1 MNKSVFKK
9 TVAMVL
15 TTSLILGSNFGV
27 IKAYGETLPGVRHV
41 SNGNDVFLG
50 GNFIEVG
57 VNKHGSFGTAGN
69 APSGFSTTSQL
80 GMRADGD
87 GFNVGMPSNTGDFF
101 LPGDPYESYVV
112 GYKDDKGV
120 ITTAQV
126 AERKDVLG
134 ITNISTSD
142 TSSGNT
148 LSATTVGITN
158 DGKLEITQVVSFDV
172 NDKYFNVDV
181 TYRNLSDVTIYDA
194 RYLRSVDPD
203 QDRETKGTHDTKN
216 SVVKNPPKDEMAM
229 VIAKGGVTNEP
240 FIYMAWD
247 SRARASVT
255 RTTNPYSLDCY
266 NSDIVA
272 ETTADAWIAMTF
284 AIGDIAPGAS
294 VSLDFKNSLNPDINA
309 ALPEPGKSGIVTF
322 KDYDGTIIGTPQT
335 IEYGK
340 SAVAPTE
347 PARLGYHFVGWDKAF
362 DNIAGDLTVTAMY
375 GVNNYT
381 VTFKDYDGT
390 VIETAQTINYGSA
403 ATAPKSPT
411 RVGYTFVGWDK
422 AFNNIVGD
430 LTVTA
435 MYGVNNYTVTFK
447 DYDGTVI
454 ETAQTIN
461 YGSAATAPKSPTRV
475 GYTFIGW
482 DKDFNNISSDL
493 TVTAKYEINKYTAT
507 FKDYDGTTI
516 GMPQNIDYGSDAIAP
531 KSPTRV
537 GYTFIGWDKD
547 FNNITGDL
555 TVTAKYEI
563 NTYTVTFKDYD
574 GTVIGNQQKID
585 YGKAATSPKSPTRV
599 GYKFVGWDKT
609 FDNISD
615 DLTVTAKYEINQY
628 TVTFKD
634 YDGTVI
640 GIPQSIDYGKAA
652 KAPKNPIRIGYKF
665 SAWDKSFD
673 NITED
678 LVVTASYTTGIT
690 YVMPVIDIDSNTK
703 EVKSLIGYLTSGKN
717 TIVVNTEVA
726 NLIIPANVVNI
737 SDLEGV
743 DYLKTVQK
751 IKDEISKKP
760 LIEKLPSDIS
770 PVGNIIDFN
779 LQLFDSKDKL
789 IKDIHEFANNQKVRI
804 SIKLTSDDLKNVD
817 TDNLSMYYYD
827 EKEKQWIELGGS
839 FDKTTMEF
847 SYDTSHFSTFAVMEK
862 QKSSLQEPVLPQT
875 GSLISANDLA
885 ALGGAIMLTGATLMR
900 RKSKDKKDKD
910 INM

>member
-1 MNKSVFKK
+1 MNKSIFKK

-27 IKAYGETLPGVRHV
+27 IKAYGEVLPGVRHV

-87 GFNVGMPSNTGDFF
+87 GFNLGMPSNTGDFF

-112 GYKDDKGV
+112 GYKDDKGA
-120 ITTAQV
+120 ITTVQV
-126 AERKDVLG
+126 AERKNVLG
-134 ITNISTSD
+134 ITNISTRD

-172 NDKYFNVDV
+172 NDKYFNINV
-181 TYRNLSDVTIYDA
+181 TYRNLSDATIYDA

-216 SVVKNPPKDEMAM
+216 SVAKNPPKDGMAM
-229 VIAKGGVTNEP
+229 VIAKGAVTNEP

-255 RTTNPYSLDCY
+255 KTTNPYSLDCY
-266 NSDIVA
+266 NSEIVA
-272 ETTADAWIAMTF
+272 ETTADTWIAMTF

-362 DNIAGDLTVTAMY
+362 NNIAGDLTVTAMY

-390 VIETAQTINYGSA
+390 VIETSQTINYGSA

-411 RVGYTFVGWDK
+411 RVGYTFIGWDK
-422 AFNNIVGD
+422 AFNNIAGD

-454 ETAQTIN
+454 ETSQTIN

-493 TVTAKYEINKYTAT
+493 TVTAKYEINKYTVT

-516 GMPQNIDYGSDAIAP
+516 GMPQSIDYGSDAIAP

-547 FNNITGDL
+547 FNNISSDL

-563 NTYTVTFKDYD
+563 NKYTVTFKDYDGTAIGVSQSIEHSNCAIAPKSPTRVGYQFIGWDKDFNNITGDLTVTAKYAINNYAVTFKDYD

-585 YGKAATSPKSPTRV
+585 YGKAATAPKSPTRV

-640 GIPQSIDYGKAA
+640 GIPQSI
-652 KAPKNPIRIGYKF
+652 
-665 SAWDKSFD
+665 
-673 NITED
+673 
-678 LVVTASYTTGIT
+678 
-690 YVMPVIDIDSNTK
+690 
-703 EVKSLIGYLTSGKN
+703 
-717 TIVVNTEVA
+717 
-726 NLIIPANVVNI
+726 
-737 SDLEGV
+737 
-743 DYLKTVQK
+743 
-751 IKDEISKKP
+751 
-760 LIEKLPSDIS
+760 
-770 PVGNIIDFN
+770 
-779 LQLFDSKDKL
+779 
-789 IKDIHEFANNQKVRI
+789 
-804 SIKLTSDDLKNVD
+804 
-817 TDNLSMYYYD
+817 
-827 EKEKQWIELGGS
+827 
-839 FDKTTMEF
+839 
-847 SYDTSHFSTFAVMEK
+847 
-862 QKSSLQEPVLPQT
+862 
-875 GSLISANDLA
+875 
-885 ALGGAIMLTGATLMR
+885 
-900 RKSKDKKDKD
+900 
-910 INM
+910 